1 MIRAKHFVREALPMT
16 INLGW
21 ITIAAWVIYKTNFF
35 RQLWENPHRVMFF
48 FTLSMV
54 ALCLNLAAILFITV
68 YMPLVKKIPE
78 KDIDIEKIHPVLIPA
93 MTIAGFVSFFW

>member
-1 MIRAKHFVREALPMT
+1 M
-16 INLGW
+16 
-21 ITIAAWVIYKTNFF
+21 
-35 RQLWENPHRVMFF
+35 
-48 FTLSMV
+48 
-54 ALCLNLAAILFITV
+54 NLAAILFITV